1 MGAAEG
7 WYKRLTLQRWY
18 SFTSMQT
25 RVASRLE
32 RVITVSENSFKD
44 ISHDHKVD
52 PERMAIVPVGV
63 DIELFTPLPEVTVV
77 PGRLV
82 PTASADVTLQGLQY
96 LPQAA
101 ANLRTDPRS

>member
-44 ISHDHKVD
+44 ISHAHKVD
-52 PERMAIVPVGV
+52 PERMAIVPVSV
-63 DIELFTPLPEVTVV
+63 AIELFTPMPGVNVV
-77 PGRLV
+77 PGRPLTT
-82 PTASADVTLQGLQY
+82 PSGSTSALLGKRVSVRE
-96 LPQAA
+96 AH
-101 ANLRTDPRS
+101 